1 MGFSE
6 AFKAFWGNYVNF
18 SGRASRS
25 EYWFAQ
31 LALWIIFFVFGI
43 FSYASEFIYY
53 VDGLLGLIVIIPML
67 SLAIRRLHDT
77 NKRGWFILLGL
88 IPLVGWIIM
97 LVFYCTAGD
106 RGPNRFGEDPL
117 AK

>member
-6 AFKAFWGNYVNF
+6 AFKAFWGNYANF

-25 EYWFAQ
+25 EYWYAW
-31 LALWIIFFVFGI
+31 LAIWLIFLILGI
-43 FSYASEFIYY
+43 FSYVSEFIYY
-53 VDGLLGLIVIIPML
+53 VDGLLGLIVLLPMI
-67 SLAIRRLHDT
+67 SLGVRRLHDT
-77 NKRGWFILLGL
+77 DKSGWFILMAL

-106 RGPNRFGEDPL
+106 RGTNRFGEDPL

>member
-6 AFKAFWGNYVNF
+6 AFKAFWGNYANF

-25 EYWFAQ
+25 EYWFAW
-31 LALWIIFFVFGI
+31 LAVWLMFFVLGI
-43 FSYASEFIYY
+43 LSFVSDFIYY
-53 VDGLLGLIVIIPML
+53 VDGILGLVVLIPMI
-67 SLAIRRLHDT
+67 SLGVRRLHDT
-77 NKRGWFILLGL
+77 NKSGWFILMAL

-106 RGPNRFGEDPL
+106 KGSNRFGEDPL